1 MKDVA
6 SIKLGHINFGKPQL
20 KKAAV
25 YYASVSTGGSKSDE
39 ALLGLAW
46 AFLKEQN
53 FKGAS
58 EYAGAIITKNSNS
71 LFVPEAHLLL
81 GYCAFFGKD
90 YNQALAELERAVDLA
105 NKKSASILGLKRLR
119 GGNPTAGSEF
129 TAVQSEALKLAGQFP
144 NDRVLKK
151 QEKLRTRFEAVYGDV
166 ERYFDY
172 QRDADKYERFLQDK
186 DRIVKDAKFA
196 KATIINIKAR
206 PPVPTTIALEPP
218 IHPENRAYCVTVAG
232 MQTYWCAR
240 TRDRARYLALRAAW
254 EAGWADQCGR
264 RALMYRSRCV
274 RCPEMDAVAQRQKE
288 GCVK

>member
-1 MKDVA
+1 MGQIKYAKKDYQGVIDLLTPIGAGNANYPYARYTLGLSYINAGNTDKAEAAFEDILAIKPSNSSEQEMKDVA
-6 SIKLGHINFGKPQL
+6 AIKLGHINFGKPQL

-25 YYASVSTGGSKSDE
+25 YYASVSTVGSKSDE

-58 EYAGAIITKNSNS
+58 EYAGAIITKNPNS

-105 NKKSASILGLKRLR
+105 NKKSASILELKRLR

-129 TAVQSEALKLAGQFP
+129 TAVQSEALKLSGQFP

-151 QEKLRTRFEAVYGDV
+151 QEKLRSRFEAVYGDV

-186 DRIVKDAKFA
+186 ERIVKDAKFA
-196 KATIINIKAR
+196 KATIINIKAGAGEKR
-206 PPVPTTIALEPP
+206 APSQQELKGLE
-218 IHPENRAYCVTVAG
+218 V
-232 MQTYWCAR
+232 Q
-240 TRDRARYLALRAAW
+240 
-254 EAGWADQCGR
+254 
-264 RALMYRSRCV
+264 
-274 RCPEMDAVAQRQKE
+274 
-288 GCVK
+288 